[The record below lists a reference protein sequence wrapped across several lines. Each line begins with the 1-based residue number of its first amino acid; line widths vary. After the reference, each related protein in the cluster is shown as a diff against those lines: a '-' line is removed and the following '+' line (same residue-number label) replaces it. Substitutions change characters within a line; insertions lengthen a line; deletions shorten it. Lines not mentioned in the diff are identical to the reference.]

1 MIRRD
6 WEARAATGKLPH
18 RVAGTKGLHSVAY
31 GTDLGHAGR
40 LGGGSAAALA
50 TRERRLGWLCAL
62 SVLLI
67 WVTFQLVG
75 RLATRQTLTP
85 WDVTALRHVGAFL
98 AVLPIALRRGIPRLP
113 PWQAA
118 AIVATSA
125 FGFPIGAYLGFSLA
139 PVELGAVILFGAL
152 PIVTALTGW
161 LLFHERPS
169 RARLFSLPVIGAG
182 IALIGWDTVDGV
194 HPVALGG
201 ASFFVATFCLGL
213 FTLLLRRWRIG
224 ALDAML
230 TLSLFGAPIYLPVW
244 WLFLPSTITA
254 APPQA
259 MIAQLV
265 VQGVVTAVLAMFL
278 YSRAVNALGAGPPT
292 LVAALVPGL
301 ASIGAWLL
309 LGERLD
315 AVGLAGVVLASIGMV
330 MGVVRLRRRR
340 A

>member
-1 MIRRD
+1 
-6 WEARAATGKLPH
+6 
-18 RVAGTKGLHSVAY
+18 VAHS
-31 GTDLGHAGR
+31 TNLGHAGSI
-40 LGGGSAAALA
+40 GDGSVASALA
-50 TRERRLGWLCAL
+50 TRERRVGWLCAL

-75 RLATRQTLTP
+75 RFSTRQALTP

-118 AIVATSA
+118 SIVATSA
-125 FGFPIGAYLGFSLA
+125 FGFPIGAYVGFSLA

-152 PIVTALTGW
+152 PIVTALIGW
-161 LLFHERPS
+161 VLFRARPS
-169 RARLFSLPVIGAG
+169 RARLASLPVIATG
-182 IALIGWDTVDGV
+182 IGLIGLDTVDGV
-194 HPVALGG
+194 HPIGLG
-201 ASFFVATFCLGL
+201 AAAFFVAVVCLSL
-213 FTLLLRRWRIG
+213 FTMLLRHWRIP
-224 ALDAML
+224 ALDAMV

-244 WLFLPSTITA
+244 WLFLPSTLTTA
-254 APPQA
+254 SVQA
-259 MIAQLV
+259 IVTQTV

-292 LVAALVPGL
+292 LVAALVPGM
-301 ASIGAWLL
+301 ASLGAWWL

-315 AVGLAGVVLASIGMV
+315 SVGIAGVALASIGMA
-330 MGVVRLRRRR
+330 MGVLRIRRR